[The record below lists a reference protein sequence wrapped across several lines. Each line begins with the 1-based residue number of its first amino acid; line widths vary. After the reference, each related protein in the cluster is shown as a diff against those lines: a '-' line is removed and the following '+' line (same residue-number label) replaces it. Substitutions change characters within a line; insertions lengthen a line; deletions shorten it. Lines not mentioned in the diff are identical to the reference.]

1 MNSKLEHKLRLYSG
15 LFIAFFLV
23 LHLLNAAL
31 GIISL
36 AAMDALSKI
45 LFAIWSMPIFGVL
58 LYSALIVHVG
68 LMFVTLIQ
76 RSSLRMPAWNMLQF
90 ATALVMPLLLIGH
103 IAATRGTY
111 EILDIHNH
119 YTSVV
124 SSLWSQPV
132 GIAKQYALMGVAWMH
147 MSVGIH
153 YWLRHKRGYTRW
165 IPVLYPLCLVIPL
178 LASLGFLVA
187 GLESQQL
194 TADSP
199 VLQKVQQAIVNAD
212 LDSVNFLIYI
222 ETSLLWIF
230 ALLLI
235 AVLIFRS
242 LRAYWER
249 SRDGYLIFHTP
260 TGKQLPGR
268 GHQTIL
274 DTLRE
279 AGIQHASVC
288 GGRGRC
294 TTCRV
299 KITACQ
305 SSLPE
310 PGELEMLALQRI
322 GAEPGVRLACQLRP
336 QQNISITPL
345 LHPDTSTPVAGVM
358 GHEQQITCL
367 FVDMRDSTRLGEEK
381 LPYDVVFIHNQFFKQ
396 LADALK
402 ATNGHYATFNG
413 DGLMALYGLDSDLE
427 SGCRQALEGVVE
439 IWQRIEKLNLWLAA
453 ELKTPIRVG
462 IGIHCGY
469 AIVGTMG
476 PPDSPT
482 ISALGDIVNIT
493 ARLEALTKEYNT
505 GLIVSK
511 DVLRNIG
518 ANYRE
523 LSQQTVYVRGREK
536 PLDIFTVN
544 DSIELINLLQDVD
557 QRRGKHSS

>member
-1 MNSKLEHKLRLYSG
+1 MNSNLVNKLRLYSG

-36 AAMDALSKI
+36 AAMDVVGEI
-45 LFAIWSMPIFGVL
+45 LFTLWSMPIFGVL
-58 LYSALIVHVG
+58 LYSAFIVHIG
-68 LMFVTLIQ
+68 LMFVALFQ
-76 RSSLRMPAWNMLQF
+76 RGSLRMPAWNVLQF
-90 ATALVMPLLLIGH
+90 TTALAMPLLLIGH
-103 IAATRGTY
+103 IAATRGAA
-111 EILDIHNH
+111 EFLDIHKH
-119 YTSVV
+119 YTGVV
-124 SSLWSQPV
+124 SNLWGQPV
-132 GIAKQYALMGVAWMH
+132 GIVKQYALMGIAWMH

-153 YWLRHKRGYTRW
+153 YWLRHKQGYKRW
-165 IPVLYPLCLVIPL
+165 IPVLYPLCLIVPL
-178 LASLGFLVA
+178 LAGLGFLVA

-194 TADSP
+194 AEDSQA
-199 VLQKVQQAIVNAD
+199 LTKIRQAILEADPDTVN
-212 LDSVNFLIYI
+212 LLMNLESSLI
-222 ETSLLWIF
+222 WIF

-235 AVLIFRS
+235 AVFIFRS
-242 LRAYWER
+242 TRTYKQRKR
-249 SRDGYLIFHTP
+249 SGFLITHIP

-268 GHQTIL
+268 SDQTIL

-299 KITACQ
+299 KITANR
-305 SSLPE
+305 SLLPQ
-310 PGELEMLALQRI
+310 PGELETLALQRI
-322 GAEPGVRLACQLRP
+322 RAEPSVRLACQLKP

-345 LHPDTSTPVAGVM
+345 LHPATSAPLAGVM
-358 GHEQQITCL
+358 GHEQKITCM
-367 FVDMRDSTRLGEEK
+367 FVDMRDSTKLGEEK

-396 LADALK
+396 LTDALY

-413 DGLMALYGLDSDLE
+413 DGLMALYGLDNDLA

-439 IWQRIEKLNLWLAA
+439 IWQRLEQLNVWLAG
-453 ELKTPIRVG
+453 ELKTPLRVG
-462 IGIHCGY
+462 IGIHCGD

-482 ISALGDIVNIT
+482 ISALGDNVNIT

-505 GLIVSK
+505 GLMVSK

-518 ANYRE
+518 VNYQE
-523 LSQQTVYVRGREK
+523 LPQHTIYVRGREE

-544 DSIELINLLQDVD
+544 DSTTLSSLLQTAD
-557 QRRGKHSS
+557 

>member
-15 LFIAFFLV
+15 LFIALFLV

-36 AAMDALSKI
+36 AAMDALGEI
-45 LFAIWSMPIFGVL
+45 LFALWSTPFFGVM
-58 LYSALIVHVG
+58 LYSAFIVHIG
-68 LMFVTLIQ
+68 LMFVALIK

-103 IAATRGTY
+103 IAATRGSH
-111 EILDIHNH
+111 EILDIHKH
-119 YTSVV
+119 YTGVV

-132 GIAKQYALMGVAWMH
+132 GIAKQYALMGIAWMH

-153 YWLRHKRGYTRW
+153 YWLRHKRGYTQW
-165 IPVLYPLCLVIPL
+165 MPVLYPLCLIIPL
-178 LASLGFLVA
+178 LAGLGFLVA

-199 VLQKVQQAIVNAD
+199 VLQKVQRAIINAD
-212 LDSVNFLIYI
+212 PDSVDFLMNI
-222 ETSLLWIF
+222 EISLMWVF

-242 LRAYWER
+242 VRSYWEKNH
-249 SRDGYLIFHTP
+249 DGFLIFHAP

-268 GHQTIL
+268 GNQTIL

-310 PGELEMLALQRI
+310 PGELEKLALQRI
-322 GAEPGVRLACQLRP
+322 GADPSVRLACQLSP
-336 QQNISITPL
+336 QQDISITPL
-345 LHPDTSTPVAGVM
+345 LHPDTSTPVAGLM

-381 LPYDVVFIHNQFFKQ
+381 LPYDVVYIHNQFFKQ
-396 LADALK
+396 LVDALH

-427 SGCRQALEGVVE
+427 SGSRQALEGVME
-439 IWQRIEKLNLWLAA
+439 IWQRLEKLNVRLAA

-462 IGIHCGY
+462 IGIHCGH

-482 ISALGDIVNIT
+482 ISALGDTVNIT
-493 ARLEALTKEYNT
+493 ARLEELTKEYST

-511 DVLRNIG
+511 DVLCNISV
-518 ANYRE
+518 NYRE
-523 LSQQTVYVRGREK
+523 LPQHTVYVRGREK
-536 PLDIFTVN
+536 PLDIFAVN
-544 DSIELINLLQDVD
+544 DSTELINLLQNVN
-557 QRRGKHSS
+557 

>member
-36 AAMDALSKI
+36 AAMDAVAEI
-45 LFAIWSMPIFGVL
+45 LFALWSIPIFSVL
-58 LYSALIVHVG
+58 LYSAFIVHIG
-68 LMFVTLIQ
+68 LMFVALAQ
-76 RSSLRMPAWNMLQF
+76 RGSLRMPAWNMLQF
-90 ATALVMPLLLIGH
+90 ATALLMPLLLIGH
-103 IAATRGTY
+103 IVATRGAY
-111 EILDIHNH
+111 EILDVHKH
-119 YTSVV
+119 YTGVV

-132 GIAKQYALMGVAWMH
+132 GIAKQYALMGIAWMH

-165 IPVLYPLCLVIPL
+165 IPTLYPLCLIIPL
-178 LASLGFLVA
+178 LAGVGFLVA
-187 GLESQQL
+187 GLESQRL
-194 TADSP
+194 AADSP
-199 VLQKVQQAIVNAD
+199 VLKTVRQAMLDAD
-212 LDSVNFLIYI
+212 PDSVN
-222 ETSLLWIF
+222 LLMILESSVMWIF

-242 LRAYWER
+242 TRTYKQR
-249 SRDGYLIFHTP
+249 KSGGFIITHVP
-260 TGKQLPGR
+260 TGKQLSGR
-268 GHQTIL
+268 GDQTIL

-279 AGIQHASVC
+279 ADIQHASVC

-299 KITACQ
+299 KITAYE

-322 GAEPGVRLACQLRP
+322 GAEPSVRLACQLKPR
-336 QQNISITPL
+336 QNISITPL
-345 LHPDTSTPVAGVM
+345 LHPDASAPVAGVI
-358 GHEQQITCL
+358 GHEQQITCM

-396 LADALK
+396 LADALH

-413 DGLMALYGLDSDLE
+413 DGLMALYGLNSDLE
-427 SGCRQALEGVVE
+427 SGCRQALEGVVQ
-439 IWQRIEKLNLWLAA
+439 IWQRIEQLNVWLAG
-453 ELKTPIRVG
+453 ELKTPLRVG
-462 IGIHCGY
+462 IGIHCGD

-482 ISALGDIVNIT
+482 ISALGDNINIS
-493 ARLEALTKEYNT
+493 ARLEALTKEYDT

-511 DVLRNIG
+511 DVLRNARI
-518 ANYRE
+518 NYQE
-523 LSQQTVYVRGREK
+523 LPQHTVYVRGREK

-544 DSIELINLLQDVD
+544 NSTELSRLLQGVD
-557 QRRGKHSS
+557 